1 MEKAQQGIV
10 FIDEI
15 DKISRRSDSL
25 TMTRDVGGEGVQQG
39 LLKMLEGTVVNV
51 PEKGGRKNPRG
62 DFIQVDTTNILFI
75 LSGAFNGLEKVILD
89 RTSKNVRFIYLFF
102 FFFFSLSLPL
112 SVFPLETFLSFF
124 FLQSI
129 GFNAQVAGPAS
140 KRKVSDKLLTQLEP
154 SDLIQFG
161 MIPEFVGRIPIVV
174 AVESLNE
181 DALIKVLREPKNSL
195 VRQYQALFELSGVNL
210 DITDEALRVI
220 AKEAIQKKTG
230 ARGLRAILVSLSP
243 LSTLLFPLA

>member
-1 MEKAQQGIV
+1 
-10 FIDEI
+10 
-15 DKISRRSDSL
+15 
-25 TMTRDVGGEGVQQG
+25 
-39 LLKMLEGTVVNV
+39 
-51 PEKGGRKNPRG
+51 
-62 DFIQVDTTNILFI
+62 
-75 LSGAFNGLEKVILD
+75 
-89 RTSKNVRFIYLFF
+89 
-102 FFFFSLSLPL
+102 
-112 SVFPLETFLSFF
+112 
-124 FLQSI
+124 
-129 GFNAQVAGPAS
+129 
-140 KRKVSDKLLTQLEP
+140 
-154 SDLIQFG
+154 

-243 LSTLLFPLA
+243 FHSSLPFGLKSRLIVCLVIGARSARPNVRDS